1 MRILCVD
8 DEEQVLQQTE
18 EMCRDLAKVTETV
31 CFTDPLKALDWL
43 SSNNAD
49 IALLDIGMPDM
60 DGMTLADHIQK
71 SHPKTA
77 IIFLT
82 KSAQYAVDAFAM
94 HVSGFILKP
103 VGKERLAAEIEYA
116 DNIRKQL
123 PAAHISI
130 HTFGEFDVVVN
141 GEVVSFARARA
152 KELLAYLIDRQGRSV
167 TRATAFAVLW
177 EDEFYDRPMQK
188 QMDVVVRSLR
198 DTLKKYGIMEIF
210 ELQKGSMRVI
220 PERFD
225 CDLYRFFDGDI
236 DAVNAYHGEYMNAYS
251 WASMTESY
259 MDRISG
265 NL

>member
-8 DEEQVLQQTE
+8 DEEQVLNQTS
-18 EMCRDLAKVTETV
+18 EMCRELAKVTETV
-31 CFTDPLKALDWL
+31 CFTQPQEALDWL
-43 SSNNAD
+43 SCNKAD

-60 DGMTLADHIQK
+60 DGLTLAEQIQERY
-71 SHPKTA
+71 PGTA

-82 KSAQYAVDAFAM
+82 GSAQYAVDAFAM
-94 HVSGFILKP
+94 HVSGYILKP
-103 VGKERLAAEIEYA
+103 ASKERLAAEIEYA
-116 DNIRKQL
+116 DIVRKQL
-123 PAAHISI
+123 PEAHICI
-130 HTFGEFDVVVN
+130 HTFGEFDVVVD
-141 GEVVSFARARA
+141 GEVVSFTRARAR
-152 KELLAYLIDRQGRSV
+152 ELLAYLVDRQGRSV
-167 TRATAFAVLW
+167 TRATAFAILW

-198 DTLKKYGIMEIF
+198 DTLKKYGISEIF
-210 ELQKGSMRVI
+210 ELQKGSMRVV
-220 PERFD
+220 PEYFD